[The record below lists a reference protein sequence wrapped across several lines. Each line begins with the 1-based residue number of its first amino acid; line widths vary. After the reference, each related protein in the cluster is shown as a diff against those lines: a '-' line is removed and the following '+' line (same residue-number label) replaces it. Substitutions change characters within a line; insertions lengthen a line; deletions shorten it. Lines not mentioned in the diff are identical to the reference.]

1 MSIRRII
8 IQERAFI
15 ELVGLRIDFQSS
27 FLATIRKVGL
37 FTFCWN
43 RPEKILVAE
52 ETGQEQKITLTFRC
66 RRQFQESGKNLY
78 IEDINTESICSRNL
92 IFG

>member
-37 FTFCWN
+37 STFCWN
-43 RPEKILVAE
+43 RPEKISGAE
-52 ETGQEQKITLTFRC
+52 ETAQEQKITLTFRC
-66 RRQFQESGKNLY
+66 QFQESGKNLY
-78 IEDINTESICSRNL
+78 IDTESICSRNL